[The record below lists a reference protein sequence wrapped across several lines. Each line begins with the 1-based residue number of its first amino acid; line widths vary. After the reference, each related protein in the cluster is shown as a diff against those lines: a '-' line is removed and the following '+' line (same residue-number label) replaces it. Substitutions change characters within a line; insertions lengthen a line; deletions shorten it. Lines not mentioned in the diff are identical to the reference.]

1 MKKTE
6 NDNTED
12 RYTTNQE
19 EEQLIPLIMPEAT
32 PTEHNTEDEEDEE
45 ELDSKAAHRK
55 LIESFTDDEGEKTDF
70 SFFYILFK

>member
-45 ELDSKAAHRK
+45 ELDSKATAN
-55 LIESFTDDEGEKTDF
+55 S
-70 SFFYILFK
+70 